1 MLENNKIL
9 ANGVKYTV
17 DKLCNNEL
25 YFSVMIGLIYC
36 TLPLRD
42 TNWARWSCWSL
53 RASEDCGEISD
64 QSIEKE
70 NSLANHSNHPT
81 PIPYIILRLQFYI
94 QLPNALEHSREW
106 WGLLWNCVNGLLV
119 NLELLALL
127 LRALVIRY
135 RLYFELNHAPEA
147 PVCRPGL

>member
-1 MLENNKIL
+1 MLENDKIL

-36 TLPLRD
+36 TVPLRD

-70 NSLANHSNHPT
+70 NSLPDHSNHPT
-81 PIPYIILRLQFYI
+81 PIPYIVLRLQLYSI
-94 QLPNALEHSREW
+94 S
-106 WGLLWNCVNGLLV
+106 
-119 NLELLALL
+119 NLTCSFDIWAS
-127 LRALVIRY
+127 V
-135 RLYFELNHAPEA
+135 P
-147 PVCRPGL
+147 